1 MRIAN
6 ALNSMNIMI
15 TNLNLVAAGLFL
27 AALGT
32 GFAQPVIT
40 KQPQSCTNVVGTT
53 ATFTVEATGTDPLAY
68 QWQKLSGNWSDLA
81 DCIQIRTFPGR
92 SSVAVPHPRPEH
104 GQCPFPGTDRESQ
117 AIQPS
122 VRLPGSA
129 SSRAS

>member
-1 MRIAN
+1 MD
-6 ALNSMNIMI
+6 IMQ
-15 TNLNLVAAGLFL
+15 TRFDPMVAGLLL
-27 AALGT
+27 ATLAT
-32 GFAQPVIT
+32 GFGQPVIT
-40 KQPQSCTNVVGTT
+40 QPPQSCTNVLGAT

-68 QWQKLSGNWSDLA
+68 QWQKINGNWSDLA
-81 DCIQIRTFPGR
+81 DCIQIRIFPGR